1 MGISM
6 GKTGRG
12 DISDPNMTPMID
24 VLLVLIV
31 IFIIAQPMMQKTM
44 DIQLPREEKNQ
55 PPNPNN
61 TNIVLSVEP
70 NGVYKINTLQVSG
83 AQLQQKLNEIYANRP
98 QKIIFV
104 KAGPDVIYQDVI
116 GAMDAARGAGVKVIG
131 AVLPSQ
137 ESQMGLSVLS
147 IVGKKTGADWLPF
160 FLASARQPPDRQ
172 TLPPKAT
179 PVQIINHD
187 LRPLLARV
195 DHPKYVILPNLINLH
210 LHRQLDVGHHAT
222 VLIKNADECH
232 LVTGECSHQP

>member
-6 GKTGRG
+6 GKTGKG

-44 DIQLPREEKNQ
+44 DIQLPKEEKDKISD
-55 PPNPNN
+55 PNN
-61 TNIVLSVEP
+61 TNIVLSIEP

-83 AQLQQKLNEIYANRP
+83 AQLQSKLNDIYKNRP
-98 QKIIFV
+98 QKVIFV

-137 ESQMGLSVLS
+137 EASMGM
-147 IVGKKTGADWLPF
+147 
-160 FLASARQPPDRQ
+160 
-172 TLPPKAT
+172 
-179 PVQIINHD
+179 
-187 LRPLLARV
+187 
-195 DHPKYVILPNLINLH
+195 
-210 LHRQLDVGHHAT
+210 
-222 VLIKNADECH
+222 
-232 LVTGECSHQP
+232 

>member
-6 GKTGRG
+6 GKTGKG

-44 DIQLPREEKNQ
+44 DIQLPKEDKNKAEPQ
-55 PPNPNN
+55 TN

-70 NGVYKINTLQVSG
+70 NGVYKINTLQVSQ
-83 AQLQQKLNEIYANRP
+83 AELQQKLNDIYKNRP

-116 GAMDAARGAGVKVIG
+116 AAMDAARGAGVKVIG

-137 ESQMGLSVLS
+137 
-147 IVGKKTGADWLPF
+147 A
-160 FLASARQPPDRQ
+160 A
-172 TLPPKAT
+172 
-179 PVQIINHD
+179 QI
-187 LRPLLARV
+187 
-195 DHPKYVILPNLINLH
+195 
-210 LHRQLDVGHHAT
+210 GM
-222 VLIKNADECH
+222 
-232 LVTGECSHQP
+232 